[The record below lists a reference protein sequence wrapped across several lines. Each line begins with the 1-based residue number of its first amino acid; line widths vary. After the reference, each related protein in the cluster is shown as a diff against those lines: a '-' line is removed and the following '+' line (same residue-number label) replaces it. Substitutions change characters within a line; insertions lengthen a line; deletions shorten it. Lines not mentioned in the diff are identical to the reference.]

1 MEEDVYMDDF
11 FELVIVFV
19 FGMLG
24 IGLLYVFLSG
34 FIGSIEHENQIYESQ
49 IREEIAK
56 EVQVSE
62 SKIILKKKEPNIYQ
76 ADTEK
81 GVYSV
86 EVNDRDSEKPKIK
99 RIVEIKITTKE
110 ADENKKAS

>member
-1 MEEDVYMDDF
+1 MDDF
-11 FELVIVFV
+11 IELVFGFIVIM
-19 FGMLG
+19 FG
-24 IGLLYVFLSG
+24 ILLIYLFLSS
-34 FIGSIEHENQIYESQ
+34 FIGSTEHKKQIYESQ

-56 EVQVSE
+56 EVHVAE
-62 SKIILKKKEPNIYQ
+62 SKIILRSKEPNIYQ

-110 ADENKKAS
+110 VDENKKAS

>member
-1 MEEDVYMDDF
+1 MDDF
-11 FELVIVFV
+11 FELVIAFI
-19 FGMLG
+19 FSMLG
-24 IGLLYVFLSG
+24 ISLLYLFLSG
-34 FIGSIEHENQIYESQ
+34 FIGSIEHKQKIYESQ

-62 SKIILKKKEPNIYQ
+62 SKIILKNKEPNIYQ

-86 EVNDRDSEKPKIK
+86 EVNDRNSEKPRIE

-110 ADENKKAS
+110 ENENKKAT

>member
-1 MEEDVYMDDF
+1 MDDF
-11 FELVIVFV
+11 IELVIGFIVV
-19 FGMLG
+19 MFGVPL
-24 IGLLYVFLSG
+24 IYLFLSG
-34 FIGSIEHENQIYESQ
+34 FIGSIEQKQKMYESE
-49 IREEIAK
+49 IREEISK
-56 EVQVSE
+56 EVHVDE
-62 SKIILKKKEPNIYQ
+62 SKIILRSKELNIYQ

-110 ADENKKAS
+110 VDENKKAS

>member
-1 MEEDVYMDDF
+1 MDDY
-11 FELVIVFV
+11 FELFIAFI
-19 FGMLG
+19 FSILG
-24 IGLLYVFLSG
+24 ISLLYLLLGG
-34 FIGSIEHENQIYESQ
+34 FIGSIEQKQKMYESE

-56 EVQVSE
+56 EVHVDE
-62 SKIILKKKEPNIYQ
+62 SKIILRSKELNIYQ

-110 ADENKKAS
+110 VDENKKAS